1 MFVECYKNH
10 GIETLR
16 LVEGKSGTSKN
27 GKRTVTKRVIL
38 TLGPLHRFDD
48 GKPDYVKRLK
58 QSFVDGNPLIDAL
71 LPYCSTEN
79 VRKQYKFTFNA
90 GDPHC
95 FGETKIYSHCLIDR
109 ILEELGV
116 NAAINSYKSF
126 SKIKYDVLGLFRL
139 LVYGRILNPASK
151 AATFAQNDD
160 YYDPIVC
167 SDYMYNIYDTL
178 DFIHD
183 HKKQIITRLN
193 TKLMQQT
200 GRRNSVIYYDVTNFY
215 FETDRPDEEI
225 ENEDGTISKG
235 IRQNGVS
242 KEERK
247 LPIVQMGLFM
257 DENGIPISIEIF
269 PGNTLDHLTVDTALS
284 KNIDDVINS
293 RFLFVADRGI
303 CNYITICHLLD
314 RSKGYIMSKSILKS
328 KDEEKKWILD
338 PNGYTVTSEAFR
350 YKSRVVRKTVKD
362 SKGKKRTITEK
373 VVVYWSKKFYDK
385 QMHENKK
392 FIDILKKIKENP
404 NGFRVSA
411 SRVKELK
418 KYFKKELVNI
428 ETGEAVDSTKLRP
441 LLDDNVVD
449 EFCKYF
455 GYYQIVTSELEM
467 SDTEV
472 IDKYHQLTEIE
483 NQFRIMKGSLEG
495 RPLWVR
501 DEEHIEAHLLIC
513 LIALIVIRIIQ
524 TKIVE
529 YKDEKDKE
537 KRWEMGLNDERIVE
551 ALRKWT
557 VADMDGNLFRMH
569 NINNPDLQTILNAFH
584 IEIPPKF
591 FTRLELKSLKKSMK
605 IFS

>member
-10 GIETLR
+10 GVETLR
-16 LVEGKSGTSKN
+16 LVEGKSGVSKN
-27 GKRTVTKRVIL
+27 GKRTVTKRVVL

-58 QSFVDGNPLIDAL
+58 QSFVDGDPLIDAL
-71 LPYCSTEN
+71 LPYCSNEN
-79 VRKQYKFTFNA
+79 VKKQYKFTYNT

-95 FGETKIYSHCLIDR
+95 IGETKLYAHCLIDR
-109 ILEELGV
+109 ILEELGLI
-116 NAAINSYKSF
+116 ATINSYKSF
-126 SKIKYDVLGLFRL
+126 SKIKFDVLGLFRL

-160 YYDPIVC
+160 YYDSIVE
-167 SDYMYNIYDTL
+167 SDYIFNIYDTL

-183 HKKQIITRLN
+183 HKKQIVTRLN
-193 TKLMQQT
+193 TKLMQKT
-200 GRRNSVIYYDVTNFY
+200 GRTNSMVYYDVTNFF
-215 FETDRPDEEI
+215 FETDRPDEI
-225 ENEDGTISKG
+225 ENEDGTVSKG

-247 LPIVQMGLFM
+247 LPLVQMGLFM

-269 PGNTLDHLTVDTALS
+269 PGNTLDHLTVNTAL
-284 KNIDDVINS
+284 KNNIDGVVNS

-303 CNYITICHLLD
+303 CTYTTICHLLD
-314 RSKGYIMSKSILKS
+314 RNKGYIMSKSILKS

-338 PNGYTVTSEAFR
+338 QNGYTITSEAFR

-362 SKGKKRTITEK
+362 EKGQKRNITEK

-385 QMHENKK
+385 QMYENKK
-392 FIDILKKIKENP
+392 FIDILKKIIENP
-404 NGFRVSA
+404 NNFRVSA

-428 ETGEAVDSTKLRP
+428 ETGEAVDSSKLRP
-441 LLDDNVVD
+441 LLDDNAVD

-455 GYYQIVTSELEM
+455 GYYQIVTSELDLG
-467 SDTEV
+467 DTEV

-483 NQFRIMKGSLEG
+483 NQFRIMKGSLDG
-495 RPLWVR
+495 RPFWVR
-501 DEEHIEAHLLIC
+501 DKEHIEAHLLIC
-513 LIALIVIRIIQ
+513 LIALVVIRIIQ

-529 YKDEKDKE
+529 HKGGKDIE
-537 KRWEMGLNDERIVE
+537 KRWEMGLNDERIVG
-551 ALRKWT
+551 ALKKWT
-557 VADMDGNLFRMH
+557 VEDMDGNLFRMH
-569 NINNPDLQTILNAFH
+569 NINNDDLQTILNAFQ
-584 IEIPPKF
+584 IEIPNKF
-591 FTRLELKSLKKSMK
+591 FTRLELKSLKKSMN
-605 IFS
+605 IF

>member
-10 GIETLR
+10 GVETLR
-16 LVEGKSGTSKN
+16 LVEGKSGVSKN
-27 GKRTVTKRVIL
+27 GKRTVTKRVVL

-58 QSFVDGNPLIDAL
+58 QSFVDGDPLIDAL

-79 VRKQYKFTFNA
+79 VKKQYKFTYTT

-95 FGETKIYSHCLIDR
+95 IGETKLYAHCLIDR
-109 ILEELGV
+109 ILEELGLI
-116 NAAINSYKSF
+116 AAINSYKSF
-126 SKIKYDVLGLFRL
+126 SKIKFDVLGLFRL

-160 YYDPIVC
+160 YYDSIVE
-167 SDYMYNIYDTL
+167 SDYMFNIYDTL

-183 HKKQIITRLN
+183 HKKQIVTRLN
-193 TKLMQQT
+193 TKLMQKT
-200 GRRNSVIYYDVTNFY
+200 GRTNSMVYYDVTNFF
-215 FETDRPDEEI
+215 FETDGPDEI

-247 LPIVQMGLFM
+247 LPLVQMGLFM

-269 PGNTLDHLTVDTALS
+269 PGNTLDHLTVNTAL
-284 KNIDDVINS
+284 KNNIDGVVNS

-303 CNYITICHLLD
+303 CTYTTICHLLD
-314 RSKGYIMSKSILKS
+314 RNKGYIMSKSILKS

-338 PNGYTVTSEAFR
+338 QNGYTITSEAFR

-362 SKGKKRTITEK
+362 EKGQKRNITEK

-385 QMHENKK
+385 QMYENKK
-392 FIDILKKIKENP
+392 FIDILKKIIENP
-404 NGFRVSA
+404 NNFRVSA

-428 ETGEAVDSTKLRP
+428 ETGEAVDSSKLRP
-441 LLDDNVVD
+441 LLDDNAVD

-455 GYYQIVTSELEM
+455 GYYQIITSELDM
-467 SDTEV
+467 GDTEV

-483 NQFRIMKGSLEG
+483 NQFRIMKGSLDG
-495 RPLWVR
+495 RPFWVR

-513 LIALIVIRIIQ
+513 LIALVVIRIIQ

-529 YKDEKDKE
+529 HKGGKDIE

-551 ALRKWT
+551 ALKKWT
-557 VADMDGNLFRMH
+557 VEDMDGNLFRMH
-569 NINNPDLQTILNAFH
+569 NINNDDLQTILNAFQ
-584 IEIPPKF
+584 IEIPNKF
-591 FTRLELKSLKKSMK
+591 FTRLELKSLKKSMN
-605 IFS
+605 IF

>member
-10 GIETLR
+10 GVETLR
-16 LVEGKSGTSKN
+16 LVEGKSGVSKN
-27 GKRTVTKRVIL
+27 GKRTVTKRVVL

-58 QSFVDGNPLIDAL
+58 QSFVDGDPLIDAL
-71 LPYCSTEN
+71 LPYCSNGN
-79 VRKQYKFTFNA
+79 VKKQYKFTFNT

-95 FGETKIYSHCLIDR
+95 IGETKLYAHCLIDR
-109 ILEELGV
+109 ILEELGLI
-116 NAAINSYKSF
+116 ATINSYKSF
-126 SKIKYDVLGLFRL
+126 SKIKFDVLGLFRL

-160 YYDPIVC
+160 YYDSIVE
-167 SDYMYNIYDTL
+167 SDYMFNIYDTL

-183 HKKQIITRLN
+183 HKKQIVTRLN
-193 TKLMQQT
+193 TKLMQKT
-200 GRRNSVIYYDVTNFY
+200 GRTNSMVYYDVTNFF
-215 FETDRPDEEI
+215 FETDRPDEI
-225 ENEDGTISKG
+225 ENEDGTVSKG

-247 LPIVQMGLFM
+247 LPLVQMGLFM

-269 PGNTLDHLTVDTALS
+269 PGNTLDHLTVNTAL
-284 KNIDDVINS
+284 KNNIDGVVNS

-303 CNYITICHLLD
+303 CTYTTICHLLD
-314 RSKGYIMSKSILKS
+314 RNKGYIMSKSILKS

-338 PNGYTVTSEAFR
+338 QNGYTITSEAFR

-362 SKGKKRTITEK
+362 EKGQKRNITEK

-385 QMHENKK
+385 QMYENKK
-392 FIDILKKIKENP
+392 FIDILKKIIENP
-404 NGFRVSA
+404 NNFRVSA

-428 ETGEAVDSTKLRP
+428 ETGEAVDSSKLRP
-441 LLDDNVVD
+441 LLDDNAVD

-455 GYYQIVTSELEM
+455 GYYQIVTSELDLG
-467 SDTEV
+467 DTEV

-483 NQFRIMKGSLEG
+483 NQFRIMKGSLDG
-495 RPLWVR
+495 RPFWVR
-501 DEEHIEAHLLIC
+501 DKEHIEAHLLIC
-513 LIALIVIRIIQ
+513 LIALVVIRIIQ

-529 YKDEKDKE
+529 HKGGKDIE

-551 ALRKWT
+551 ALKKWT
-557 VADMDGNLFRMH
+557 VEDMDGNLFRMH
-569 NINNPDLQTILNAFH
+569 NINNDDLQTILNAFQ
-584 IEIPPKF
+584 IEIPNKF
-591 FTRLELKSLKKSMK
+591 FTRLELKSLKKSMN
-605 IFS
+605 IF

>member
-10 GIETLR
+10 GVETLR
-16 LVEGKSGTSKN
+16 LVEGKSGVSKN
-27 GKRTVTKRVIL
+27 GKRTVTKRVVL

-58 QSFVDGNPLIDAL
+58 QSFVDGDPLIDAL
-71 LPYCSTEN
+71 LPYCSNGN
-79 VRKQYKFTFNA
+79 VKKQYKFTYNT

-95 FGETKIYSHCLIDR
+95 IGETKLYAHCLIDR
-109 ILEELGV
+109 ILEELGLI
-116 NAAINSYKSF
+116 AAINSYKSF
-126 SKIKYDVLGLFRL
+126 SKIKFDVLGLFRL

-160 YYDPIVC
+160 YYDSIVE
-167 SDYMYNIYDTL
+167 SDYMFNIYDTL

-183 HKKQIITRLN
+183 HKKQIVTRLN
-193 TKLMQQT
+193 TKLMQKT
-200 GRRNSVIYYDVTNFY
+200 GRTNSMVYYDVTNFF
-215 FETDRPDEEI
+215 FETDRPDEI
-225 ENEDGTISKG
+225 ENEDGTVSKG

-247 LPIVQMGLFM
+247 LPLVQMGLFM

-269 PGNTLDHLTVDTALS
+269 PGNTLDHLTVNTAL
-284 KNIDDVINS
+284 KNNIDGVVNS

-303 CNYITICHLLD
+303 CTYTTICHLLD
-314 RSKGYIMSKSILKS
+314 RNKGYIMSKSILKS

-338 PNGYTVTSEAFR
+338 QNGYTITSEAFR

-362 SKGKKRTITEK
+362 EKGQKRNITEK
-373 VVVYWSKKFYDK
+373 VVVYWSKKFYEK
-385 QMHENKK
+385 QMYENKK
-392 FIDILKKIKENP
+392 FIDILKKIIENP
-404 NGFRVSA
+404 NNFRVSA

-428 ETGEAVDSTKLRP
+428 ETGEAVDSSKLRP
-441 LLDDNVVD
+441 LLDDNAVD

-455 GYYQIVTSELEM
+455 GYYQIVTSELDLG
-467 SDTEV
+467 DTEV

-483 NQFRIMKGSLEG
+483 NQFRIMKGSLDG
-495 RPLWVR
+495 RPFWVR

-513 LIALIVIRIIQ
+513 LIALVIIRIIQ

-529 YKDEKDKE
+529 HKGGKDIE

-551 ALRKWT
+551 ALKKWT
-557 VADMDGNLFRMH
+557 VEDMDGNLFRMH
-569 NINNPDLQTILNAFH
+569 NINNDDLQTILNAFQ
-584 IEIPPKF
+584 IEIPNKF
-591 FTRLELKSLKKSMK
+591 FTRLELKSLKKSMN
-605 IFS
+605 IF

>member
-10 GIETLR
+10 GVETLR
-16 LVEGKSGTSKN
+16 LVEGKSGVSKN
-27 GKRTVTKRVIL
+27 GKRTVTKRVVL

-58 QSFVDGNPLIDAL
+58 QSFVDGDPLIDAL
-71 LPYCSTEN
+71 LPYCSNGN
-79 VRKQYKFTFNA
+79 VKKQYKFTYNT

-95 FGETKIYSHCLIDR
+95 IGETKLYAHCLIDR
-109 ILEELGV
+109 ILEELGLI
-116 NAAINSYKSF
+116 AAINSYKSF
-126 SKIKYDVLGLFRL
+126 SKIKFDVLGLFRL

-160 YYDPIVC
+160 YYDSIVE
-167 SDYMYNIYDTL
+167 SDYMFNIYDTL

-183 HKKQIITRLN
+183 HKKQIVTRLN
-193 TKLMQQT
+193 TKLMQKT
-200 GRRNSVIYYDVTNFY
+200 GRTNSMVYYDVTNFF
-215 FETDRPDEEI
+215 FETDRPDEI
-225 ENEDGTISKG
+225 ENEDGTVSKG

-247 LPIVQMGLFM
+247 LPLVQMGLFM

-269 PGNTLDHLTVDTALS
+269 PGNTLDHLTVNTAL
-284 KNIDDVINS
+284 KNNIDGVVNS

-303 CNYITICHLLD
+303 CTYTTICHLLD
-314 RSKGYIMSKSILKS
+314 RNKGYIMSKSILKS

-338 PNGYTVTSEAFR
+338 QNGYTITSEAFR

-362 SKGKKRTITEK
+362 EKGQKRNITEK

-385 QMHENKK
+385 QMYENKK
-392 FIDILKKIKENP
+392 FIDILKKIIENP
-404 NGFRVSA
+404 NNFRVSA

-428 ETGEAVDSTKLRP
+428 ETGEAVDSSKLRP
-441 LLDDNVVD
+441 LLDDNAVD

-455 GYYQIVTSELEM
+455 GYYQIVTSELDLG
-467 SDTEV
+467 DTEV

-483 NQFRIMKGSLEG
+483 NQFRIMKGSLDG
-495 RPLWVR
+495 RPFWVR
-501 DEEHIEAHLLIC
+501 DKEHIEAHLLIC
-513 LIALIVIRIIQ
+513 LIALVVIRIIQ

-529 YKDEKDKE
+529 HKGGKDIE

-551 ALRKWT
+551 ALKKWT
-557 VADMDGNLFRMH
+557 VEDMDGNLFRMH
-569 NINNPDLQTILNAFH
+569 NINNDDLQTILNAFQ
-584 IEIPPKF
+584 IEIPNKF
-591 FTRLELKSLKKSMK
+591 FTRLELKSLKKSMN
-605 IFS
+605 IF

>member
-10 GIETLR
+10 GVETLR
-16 LVEGKSGTSKN
+16 LVEGKSGVSKN
-27 GKRTVTKRVIL
+27 GKRTVTKRVVL

-58 QSFVDGNPLIDAL
+58 QSFVDGDPLIDAL
-71 LPYCSTEN
+71 LPYCSNGN
-79 VRKQYKFTFNA
+79 VKKQYKFTYNT

-95 FGETKIYSHCLIDR
+95 IGETKLYAHCLIDR
-109 ILEELGV
+109 ILEELGLI
-116 NAAINSYKSF
+116 ATINSYKSF
-126 SKIKYDVLGLFRL
+126 SKIKFDVLGLFRL

-160 YYDPIVC
+160 YYDSIVE
-167 SDYMYNIYDTL
+167 SDYMFNIYDTL

-183 HKKQIITRLN
+183 HKKQIVTRLN
-193 TKLMQQT
+193 TKLMQKT
-200 GRRNSVIYYDVTNFY
+200 GRTNSMVYYDVTNFF
-215 FETDRPDEEI
+215 FETDRPDEI
-225 ENEDGTISKG
+225 ENEDGTVSKG

-247 LPIVQMGLFM
+247 LPLVQMGLFM

-269 PGNTLDHLTVDTALS
+269 PGNTLDHLTVNTAL
-284 KNIDDVINS
+284 KNNIDGVVNS

-303 CNYITICHLLD
+303 CTYTTICHLLD
-314 RSKGYIMSKSILKS
+314 RNKGYIMSKSILKS

-338 PNGYTVTSEAFR
+338 QNGYTITSEAFR

-362 SKGKKRTITEK
+362 EKGQKRNITEK

-385 QMHENKK
+385 QMYENKK
-392 FIDILKKIKENP
+392 FIDILKKIIENP
-404 NGFRVSA
+404 NNFRVSA

-428 ETGEAVDSTKLRP
+428 ETGEAVDSSKLRP
-441 LLDDNVVD
+441 LLDDNAVD

-455 GYYQIVTSELEM
+455 GYYQIVTSELDLG
-467 SDTEV
+467 DTEV

-483 NQFRIMKGSLEG
+483 NQFRIMKGSLDG
-495 RPLWVR
+495 RPFWVR

-513 LIALIVIRIIQ
+513 LIALVVIRIIQ

-529 YKDEKDKE
+529 YKGGKDKE

-551 ALRKWT
+551 ALKKWT
-557 VADMDGNLFRMH
+557 VEDMDGNLFRMH
-569 NINNPDLQTILNAFH
+569 NINNDDLQTILNAFQ
-584 IEIPPKF
+584 IEIPNKF
-591 FTRLELKSLKKSMK
+591 FTRLELKSLKKSMN
-605 IFS
+605 IF

>member
-10 GIETLR
+10 GVETLR
-16 LVEGKSGTSKN
+16 LVEGKSGVSKN
-27 GKRTVTKRVIL
+27 GKRTVTKRVVL

-58 QSFVDGNPLIDAL
+58 QSFVDGDPLIDAL
-71 LPYCSTEN
+71 LPYCSNGN
-79 VRKQYKFTFNA
+79 VKKQYKFTYNT

-95 FGETKIYSHCLIDR
+95 IGETKLYAHCLIDR
-109 ILEELGV
+109 ILEELGLI
-116 NAAINSYKSF
+116 AAINSYKSF
-126 SKIKYDVLGLFRL
+126 SKIKFDVLGLFRL

-160 YYDPIVC
+160 YYDSIVE
-167 SDYMYNIYDTL
+167 SDYMFNIYDTL

-183 HKKQIITRLN
+183 HKKQIVTRLN
-193 TKLMQQT
+193 TKLMQKT
-200 GRRNSVIYYDVTNFY
+200 GRTNSMVYYDVTNFF
-215 FETDRPDEEI
+215 FETDGPDEI

-247 LPIVQMGLFM
+247 LPLVQMGLFM

-269 PGNTLDHLTVDTALS
+269 PGNTLDHLTVNTALTN
-284 KNIDDVINS
+284 NIDGVVNS

-303 CNYITICHLLD
+303 CTYTTICHLLD
-314 RSKGYIMSKSILKS
+314 RNKGYIMSKSILKS

-338 PNGYTVTSEAFR
+338 QNGYTITSEAFR

-362 SKGKKRTITEK
+362 EKGQKRNITEK
-373 VVVYWSKKFYDK
+373 VVVYWSKKFYDR
-385 QMHENKK
+385 QMYENKK
-392 FIDILKKIKENP
+392 FIDTLKKIIENP
-404 NGFRVSA
+404 NNFRVSA

-428 ETGEAVDSTKLRP
+428 ETGEAVDSSKLRP
-441 LLDDNVVD
+441 LLDDNAVD

-455 GYYQIVTSELEM
+455 GYYQIVTSELDLG
-467 SDTEV
+467 DTEV

-483 NQFRIMKGSLEG
+483 NQFRIMKGSLDG
-495 RPLWVR
+495 RPFWVR
-501 DEEHIEAHLLIC
+501 DKEHIEAHLLIC
-513 LIALIVIRIIQ
+513 LIALVVIRIIQ

-529 YKDEKDKE
+529 HKGGKDIE

-551 ALRKWT
+551 ALKKWT
-557 VADMDGNLFRMH
+557 VEDMDGNLFRMH
-569 NINNPDLQTILNAFH
+569 NINNDDLQTILNAFQ
-584 IEIPPKF
+584 IEIPNKF
-591 FTRLELKSLKKSMK
+591 FTRLELKSLKKSMN
-605 IFS
+605 IF

>member
-10 GIETLR
+10 GVETLR
-16 LVEGKSGTSKN
+16 LVEGKSGVSKN
-27 GKRTVTKRVIL
+27 GKRTVTKRVVL

-58 QSFVDGNPLIDAL
+58 QSFVDGDPLIDAL

-79 VRKQYKFTFNA
+79 VKKQYKFTYTT

-95 FGETKIYSHCLIDR
+95 IGETKLYAHCLIDR
-109 ILEELGV
+109 ILEELGLI
-116 NAAINSYKSF
+116 AAINSYKSF
-126 SKIKYDVLGLFRL
+126 SKIKFDVLGLFRL

-160 YYDPIVC
+160 YYDSIVE
-167 SDYMYNIYDTL
+167 SDYMFNIYDTL

-183 HKKQIITRLN
+183 HKKQIVTRLN
-193 TKLMQQT
+193 TKLMQKT
-200 GRRNSVIYYDVTNFY
+200 GRTNSMVYYDVTNFF
-215 FETDRPDEEI
+215 FETDGPDEI

-247 LPIVQMGLFM
+247 LPLVQMGLFM

-269 PGNTLDHLTVDTALS
+269 PGNTLDHLTVNTAL
-284 KNIDDVINS
+284 KNNIDGVVNS

-303 CNYITICHLLD
+303 CTYTTICHLLD
-314 RSKGYIMSKSILKS
+314 RNKGYIMSKSILKS

-338 PNGYTVTSEAFR
+338 QNGYTITSEAFR

-362 SKGKKRTITEK
+362 EKGQKRNITEK
-373 VVVYWSKKFYDK
+373 VVVYWSKKFYDR
-385 QMHENKK
+385 QMYENKK
-392 FIDILKKIKENP
+392 FIDTLKKIIENP
-404 NGFRVSA
+404 NNFRVSA

-428 ETGEAVDSTKLRP
+428 ETGEAVDSSKLRP
-441 LLDDNVVD
+441 LLDDNAVD

-455 GYYQIVTSELEM
+455 GYYQIITSELDM
-467 SDTEV
+467 GDTEV

-483 NQFRIMKGSLEG
+483 NQFRIMKGSLDG
-495 RPLWVR
+495 RPFWVR
-501 DEEHIEAHLLIC
+501 DKEHIEAHLLIC
-513 LIALIVIRIIQ
+513 LIALVVIRIIQ

-529 YKDEKDKE
+529 HKGGKDKE
-537 KRWEMGLNDERIVE
+537 KRWEMGINDERIVE
-551 ALRKWT
+551 ALKKWT
-557 VADMDGNLFRMH
+557 VEDMDGNLFRMH
-569 NINNPDLQTILNAFH
+569 NVNNDDLQTILNAFQ
-584 IEIPPKF
+584 IEIPNKF
-591 FTRLELKSLKKSMK
+591 FTRLELKSLKKSMN
-605 IFS
+605 IF

>member
-10 GIETLR
+10 GVETLR
-16 LVEGKSGTSKN
+16 LVEGKSGVSKN
-27 GKRTVTKRVIL
+27 GKRTVTKRVVL

-58 QSFVDGNPLIDAL
+58 QSFVDGDPLIDAL
-71 LPYCSTEN
+71 LPYCSNGN
-79 VRKQYKFTFNA
+79 VKKQYKFTYNT

-95 FGETKIYSHCLIDR
+95 IGETKLYAHCLIDR
-109 ILEELGV
+109 ILEELGLI
-116 NAAINSYKSF
+116 ATINSYKSF
-126 SKIKYDVLGLFRL
+126 SKIKFDVLGLFRL

-160 YYDPIVC
+160 YYDSIVE
-167 SDYMYNIYDTL
+167 SDYMFNIYDTL

-183 HKKQIITRLN
+183 HKKQIVTRLN
-193 TKLMQQT
+193 TKLMQKT
-200 GRRNSVIYYDVTNFY
+200 GRTNSMVYYDVTNFF
-215 FETDRPDEEI
+215 FETDRPDEI
-225 ENEDGTISKG
+225 ENEDGTVSKG

-247 LPIVQMGLFM
+247 LPLVQMGLFM

-269 PGNTLDHLTVDTALS
+269 PGNTLDHLTVNTALK
-284 KNIDDVINS
+284 KNIDGVVNS

-303 CNYITICHLLD
+303 CTYTTICHLLD
-314 RSKGYIMSKSILKS
+314 RNKGYIMSKSILKS

-338 PNGYTVTSEAFR
+338 QNGYTITSEAFR

-362 SKGKKRTITEK
+362 EKGQKRNITEK
-373 VVVYWSKKFYDK
+373 VVVYWSKKFYVK
-385 QMHENKK
+385 QMYENKK
-392 FIDILKKIKENP
+392 FIDILKKIIENP
-404 NGFRVSA
+404 NNFRVSA

-428 ETGEAVDSTKLRP
+428 ETGEAVDSSKLRP
-441 LLDDNVVD
+441 LLDDNAVD

-455 GYYQIVTSELEM
+455 GYYQIVTSELDLG
-467 SDTEV
+467 DTEV

-483 NQFRIMKGSLEG
+483 NQFRIMKGSLDG
-495 RPLWVR
+495 RPFWVR
-501 DEEHIEAHLLIC
+501 DKEHIEAHLLIC
-513 LIALIVIRIIQ
+513 LIALVVIRIIQ

-529 YKDEKDKE
+529 HKGGKDIE

-551 ALRKWT
+551 ALKKWT
-557 VADMDGNLFRMH
+557 VEDMDGNLFRMH
-569 NINNPDLQTILNAFH
+569 NINNDDLQTILNAFQ
-584 IEIPPKF
+584 IEIPNKF
-591 FTRLELKSLKKSMK
+591 FTRLELKSLKKSMN
-605 IFS
+605 IF

>member
-10 GIETLR
+10 GVETLR
-16 LVEGKSGTSKN
+16 LVEGKSGVSKN
-27 GKRTVTKRVIL
+27 GKRTVTKRVVL

-58 QSFVDGNPLIDAL
+58 QSFVDGDPLIDAL
-71 LPYCSTEN
+71 LPYCSNGN
-79 VRKQYKFTFNA
+79 VKKQYKFTYNT

-95 FGETKIYSHCLIDR
+95 IGETKLYAHCLIDR
-109 ILEELGV
+109 ILEELGLI
-116 NAAINSYKSF
+116 ATINSYKSF
-126 SKIKYDVLGLFRL
+126 SKIKFDVLGLFRL

-160 YYDPIVC
+160 YYDSIVE
-167 SDYMYNIYDTL
+167 SDYMFNIYDTL

-183 HKKQIITRLN
+183 HKKQIVTRLN
-193 TKLMQQT
+193 TKLMQKT
-200 GRRNSVIYYDVTNFY
+200 GRTNSMVYYDVTNFF
-215 FETDRPDEEI
+215 FETDRPDEI
-225 ENEDGTISKG
+225 ENEDGTVSKG

-247 LPIVQMGLFM
+247 LPLVQMGLFM

-269 PGNTLDHLTVDTALS
+269 PGNTLDHLTVNTAL
-284 KNIDDVINS
+284 KNNIDGVVNS

-303 CNYITICHLLD
+303 CTYTTICHLLD
-314 RSKGYIMSKSILKS
+314 RNKGYIMSKSILKS

-338 PNGYTVTSEAFR
+338 QNGYTITSEVFR

-362 SKGKKRTITEK
+362 EKGQKRNITEK

-385 QMHENKK
+385 QMYENKK
-392 FIDILKKIKENP
+392 FIDILKKIIENP
-404 NGFRVSA
+404 NNFRVSA

-428 ETGEAVDSTKLRP
+428 ETGEAVDSSKLRP
-441 LLDDNVVD
+441 LLDDNAVD

-455 GYYQIVTSELEM
+455 GYYQIVTSELDLG
-467 SDTEV
+467 DTEV

-483 NQFRIMKGSLEG
+483 NQFRIMKGSLDG
-495 RPLWVR
+495 RPFWVR
-501 DEEHIEAHLLIC
+501 DKEHIEAHLLIC
-513 LIALIVIRIIQ
+513 LIALVVIRIIQ

-529 YKDEKDKE
+529 YKGGKDKE

-551 ALRKWT
+551 ALKKWT
-557 VADMDGNLFRMH
+557 VEDMDGNLFRMH
-569 NINNPDLQTILNAFH
+569 NINNDDLQTILNAFQ
-584 IEIPPKF
+584 IETPNKF
-591 FTRLELKSLKKSMK
+591 FTRLELKSLKKSMN
-605 IFS
+605 IF

>member
-160 YYDPIVC
+160 YYDPIVS

-215 FETDRPDEEI
+215 PQF
-225 ENEDGTISKG
+225 
-235 IRQNGVS
+235 
-242 KEERK
+242 
-247 LPIVQMGLFM
+247 
-257 DENGIPISIEIF
+257 
-269 PGNTLDHLTVDTALS
+269 
-284 KNIDDVINS
+284 
-293 RFLFVADRGI
+293 
-303 CNYITICHLLD
+303 
-314 RSKGYIMSKSILKS
+314 
-328 KDEEKKWILD
+328 
-338 PNGYTVTSEAFR
+338 FR
-350 YKSRVVRKTVKD
+350 HS
-362 SKGKKRTITEK
+362 S
-373 VVVYWSKKFYDK
+373 
-385 QMHENKK
+385 
-392 FIDILKKIKENP
+392 
-404 NGFRVSA
+404 
-411 SRVKELK
+411 
-418 KYFKKELVNI
+418 
-428 ETGEAVDSTKLRP
+428 
-441 LLDDNVVD
+441 
-449 EFCKYF
+449 
-455 GYYQIVTSELEM
+455 YQI
-467 SDTEV
+467 
-472 IDKYHQLTEIE
+472 
-483 NQFRIMKGSLEG
+483 
-495 RPLWVR
+495 
-501 DEEHIEAHLLIC
+501 
-513 LIALIVIRIIQ
+513 
-524 TKIVE
+524 
-529 YKDEKDKE
+529 
-537 KRWEMGLNDERIVE
+537 
-551 ALRKWT
+551 
-557 VADMDGNLFRMH
+557 
-569 NINNPDLQTILNAFH
+569 
-584 IEIPPKF
+584 
-591 FTRLELKSLKKSMK
+591 
-605 IFS
+605 

>member
-10 GIETLR
+10 GVETLR
-16 LVEGKSGTSKN
+16 LVEGKSGVSKN
-27 GKRTVTKRVIL
+27 GKRTVTKRVVL

-58 QSFVDGNPLIDAL
+58 QSFVDGDPLIDAL

-79 VRKQYKFTFNA
+79 VKKQYKFTYTT

-95 FGETKIYSHCLIDR
+95 IGETKLYAHCLIDR
-109 ILEELGV
+109 ILEELGLI
-116 NAAINSYKSF
+116 AAINSYKSF
-126 SKIKYDVLGLFRL
+126 SKIKFDVLGLFRL

-160 YYDPIVC
+160 YYDPIVE
-167 SDYMYNIYDTL
+167 SDYMFNIYDTL

-183 HKKQIITRLN
+183 HKKQIVTRLN
-193 TKLMQQT
+193 TKLMQKT
-200 GRRNSVIYYDVTNFY
+200 GRTNSMVYYDVTNFF
-215 FETDRPDEEI
+215 FETDRPDEI

-247 LPIVQMGLFM
+247 LPLVQMGLFM

-269 PGNTLDHLTVDTALS
+269 PGNTLDHLTVNTALTN
-284 KNIDDVINS
+284 NIDGVVNS

-303 CNYITICHLLD
+303 CTYTTICHLLD
-314 RSKGYIMSKSILKS
+314 RNKGYIMSKSILKS
-328 KDEEKKWILD
+328 KAEEKKWILD
-338 PNGYTVTSEAFR
+338 QSGYTITSEAFR

-362 SKGKKRTITEK
+362 EKGQKSNITEK
-373 VVVYWSKKFYDK
+373 VVVYWSKKFYDR
-385 QMHENKK
+385 QMYENKK
-392 FIDILKKIKENP
+392 FIDTLKRIIENP
-404 NGFRVSA
+404 NNFRVSA

-428 ETGEAVDSTKLRP
+428 ETGEAVDSSKLRP
-441 LLDDNVVD
+441 LLDDNAVD

-455 GYYQIVTSELEM
+455 GYYQIITSELDM
-467 SDTEV
+467 GDTEV

-483 NQFRIMKGSLEG
+483 NQFRIMKGSLDG
-495 RPLWVR
+495 RPFWVR

-513 LIALIVIRIIQ
+513 LIALVVIRIIQ

-529 YKDEKDKE
+529 HKGGKDKE

-551 ALRKWT
+551 ALKKWT
-557 VADMDGNLFRMH
+557 VEDMDGNLFRMH
-569 NINNPDLQTILNAFH
+569 NINNDDLQTILNAFQ
-584 IEIPPKF
+584 IDIPNKF
-591 FTRLELKSLKKSMK
+591 FTRLELKSLKKSMN
-605 IFS
+605 IF